1 METTKIETT
10 KMKIRQIA
18 LSVIAIFVTVTVYSQ
33 NSGTVEGVVL
43 DFTTAEYLPGA
54 HVILEEKGLKTTTDD
69 RGRFYF
75 AEVPVGT
82 YTLTTSYLGLK
93 NYSAQ
98 ITVNSPGERVVLE
111 VLMESEFEELNE
123 VVLSGNRFGQSKA
136 LNQQKEAENVK
147 NVVSEEQIERF
158 PDLNTAEVLQRVPGV
173 TIQRSNGEGRFVQ
186 LRGTSP
192 NLTNVMVNGQQLA
205 VSNGSQRVVE
215 LDVISAGQ
223 LAGIEVTK
231 VVTPDM
237 DGNSVGGAVNLKT
250 RSAFEYNKPQLGV
263 VIGTGKNS
271 QVDDMGLRGDFT
283 YSNIFGKKDN
293 IGLSLSAN
301 FTRTE
306 RASNSNESR
315 WGDEETIDGTPLPY
329 VWREITLRES
339 QNQRDRLGLS
349 GQFEFK
355 FNENNRIYASAM
367 FNKRWDLQTRNDL
380 RARFDRG
387 DYISATEAE
396 GTRFIR
402 AMQDREEQQVVSSFD
417 FGGENR
423 INKLN
428 IDYKVSFSN
437 ASTKK
442 PFGQIAPEFQAR
454 GIDVELF
461 DVDSKTPNFSVTN
474 GEDYLGGDIYEFDA
488 TDFRIEDT
496 NNEVFTLN
504 LNFTLPMSLGE
515 GEGEFKF
522 GGRFRSNNKDRGDTR
537 ARWRWEGDDDLLLT
551 PFLSDRTINNFQGVY
566 DFGQAVDADGFR
578 NFFLN
583 NQNVSGF
590 DREDRP
596 DVNFGEPYDASENV
610 TGVYLMGTQTFGK
623 LLILGGLR
631 AEFMNTDYAGTKL
644 VLDDGFFISSE
655 QENVQRD
662 FTNIFPNLQFRY
674 RITDNTNVRLAYSR
688 GFAQPNFFDLVPY
701 SIIDTEE
708 QQIVRG
714 NGNLDLTTSNN
725 YDLLG
730 EHFFKGIGVISGG
743 LFLKDFD
750 NFVFTS
756 SGVVN
761 GGEFDGFDFEEPVN
775 GGGAKLFGAELSY
788 QQQLTFLPGFL
799 NGFGIY
805 GNYTYT
811 NSSNIDLGPD
821 TDRVDLDVLPQ
832 QVANS
837 GNVALFFE
845 KYGLNARLA
854 ANFTGKYIDEVG
866 STVDRDEWRDGYTQW
881 DFSASQRIG
890 KNYDI
895 YFEWVNIFNEGYY
908 DYFGIPSRS
917 LNYQLNG
924 SVINL
929 GIKWSLN

>member
-1 METTKIETT
+1 MQTLK
-10 KMKIRQIA
+10 KKLRQ
-18 LSVIAIFVTVTVYSQ
+18 VILPLLAFLAVVNVYSQ
-33 NSGTVEGVVL
+33 TNGSVEGVVI
-43 DFTTAEYLPGA
+43 DISTAEYLPGA
-54 HVILEEKGLKTTTDD
+54 HVTLVENGLRATTDE

-75 AEVPVGT
+75 SNVPIGT
-82 YTLTTSYLGLK
+82 YTITTTYLGLK
-93 NYSAQ
+93 DYSSQ
-98 ITVNSPGERVVLE
+98 ITVNNPGERVKLE
-111 VLMESEFEELNE
+111 ILMESEYEALDE
-123 VVLSGNRFGQSKA
+123 VVISGNRFGQSKA
-136 LNQQKEAENVK
+136 LNIRKEAENVK

-237 DGNSVGGAVNLKT
+237 DGNAVGGAVNLRT
-250 RSAFEYNKPQLGV
+250 RSAFEYNEPQLGIV
-263 VIGTGKNS
+263 MGSGKNS
-271 QVDDMGLRGDFT
+271 QVDDLGLRGDFT

-293 IGLSLSAN
+293 IGISLSAN
-301 FTRTE
+301 FTRTVRE
-306 RASNSNESR
+306 SNTNESR
-315 WGDEETIDGTPLPY
+315 WGDEEALNGTPLPLI
-329 VWREITLRES
+329 WREITLRES

-387 DYISATEAE
+387 DYVSPTEAQ

-402 AMQDREEQQVVSSFD
+402 AMQDREERQAVSSYD
-417 FGGENR
+417 IGGEHR
-423 INKLN
+423 LNKLN
-428 IDYKVSFSN
+428 IDYKISFSE

-442 PFGQIAPEFQAR
+442 PLGQITPEFQAR
-454 GIDVELF
+454 GIDVLLF

-474 GEDYLGGDIYEFDA
+474 GVDVLDGGIYSFDA

-496 NNEVFTLN
+496 NNQIFTAN
-504 LNFTLPMSLGE
+504 LNFALPMSLGE
-515 GEGEFKF
+515 GTGEFKF

-537 ARWRWEGDDDLLLT
+537 ARWFWEGDEDLLLT
-551 PFLSDRTINNFQGVY
+551 PFLSNRTINNFQDVY
-566 DFGQAVDADGFR
+566 NLGRAVDADGFR

-583 NQNVSGF
+583 NQNPNGF
-590 DREDRP
+590 VLEDRP
-596 DVNFGEPYDASENV
+596 DVNFGEPYDAGENV
-610 TGVYLMGTQTFGK
+610 TGIYLMGTQTFGK
-623 LLILGGLR
+623 LLILGGVR
-631 AEFMNTDYAGTKL
+631 AEFMNTDYTGTRL
-644 VLDDGFFISSE
+644 LLDDGFFVSAE
-655 QENVQRD
+655 EENVQRD

-674 RITDNTNVRLAYSR
+674 RVTDNTNIRMAYSR

-701 SIIDTEE
+701 SIIDIEE
-708 QQIVRG
+708 RRIQRG

-743 LFLKDFD
+743 LFLKDIN

-756 SGVVN
+756 VGVVN

-775 GGGAKLFGAELSY
+775 GGGAQLFGAELSW
-788 QQQLTFLPGFL
+788 QQQFSFLPGFL
-799 NGFGIY
+799 NGFGIFT
-805 GNYTYT
+805 NYTFT
-811 NSSNIDLGPD
+811 NSSNIDIGSD
-821 TDRVDLDVLPQ
+821 TQRDDLNVLPQ
-832 QVANS
+832 QVAHS
-837 GNVALFFE
+837 GNAALFYE
-845 KYGLNARLA
+845 KYGFNVRLA
-854 ANFTGKYIDEVG
+854 ANFTGKFIDEVG
-866 STVDRDEWRDGYTQW
+866 QSVDRDEWRDSYTQW
-881 DFSASQRIG
+881 DFSFSKRFA
-890 KNYDI
+890 KNYDL
-895 YFEWVNIFNEGYY
+895 YFEWINIFNEGVY
-908 DYFGIPSRS
+908 DYFGVPTRS
-917 LNYQLNG
+917 LNYQING